1 MTLYGERMKN
11 RFTKFLMISL
21 GLHIAFFTGLAL
33 FIRNNSDKID
43 TFINVDIFQ
52 FPQTKVRP
60 RKNIVKAVRPILTHE
75 ETDSFYNFHNFTDS
89 KAHILTQT
97 PAATTVVTKSN
108 DESNGLIQSGYG
120 IQDTLVI
127 PPTNGIIKATPVKP
141 YKIELNRS
149 NPSQIAQ
156 VVEPQANEVSYQL
169 PGLHSILTSITLTE
183 NRIDPMHEFLELIR
197 KKIENAR
204 IYPHWA
210 REAGYEGTTK
220 IRFAIL
226 SNGEL
231 EEISIVNSSGYDILD
246 NAAIA
251 AIEKAAPF
259 PPLPDSL
266 NRDILQIELPIAFQL
281 SMES

>member
-1 MTLYGERMKN
+1 MKN

-21 GLHIAFFTGLAL
+21 GLHIAFFTVLAL

-52 FPQTKVRP
+52 FSQTKVHP
-60 RKNIVKAVRPILTHE
+60 RKNIVKAVRPILTYE
-75 ETDSFYNFHNFTDS
+75 ETDMLNRHNFHKLTDS
-89 KAHILTQT
+89 KAHTLMRT
-97 PAATTVVTKSN
+97 PVATTVVTKSD
-108 DESNGLIQSGYG
+108 DEPNELIRSGYG
-120 IQDTLVI
+120 IQDNLAI
-127 PPTNGIIKATPVKP
+127 PPNRVIEATPVRP
-141 YKIELNRS
+141 YKTELDRS
-149 NPSQIAQ
+149 NPLQIAQ
-156 VVEPQANEVSYQL
+156 GVEPRANKVSYRL

-183 NRIDPMHEFLELIR
+183 NRIDPTREFLELIR

-204 IYPHWA
+204 IYPSWA

-231 EEISIVNSSGYDILD
+231 EEVSIVDSSGYDILD

-266 NRDILQIELPIAFQL
+266 NRDILQIELPIAFRL